1 MLSQNGAAPRKSP
14 RARRT
19 IFHVALFLYFWL
31 ILSISLLGMLFA
43 YSVFAQTPIPERIV
57 DAETPL
63 QQAIDEQ
70 LRVYADGGRPEVL
83 RTSNALIYPF
93 GIYQPVLTC
102 TVLRICI
109 IELEAGE
116 EVYSMG
122 VGDQVRWNI
131 DHGTTGPQGRSIYL
145 TVVPTDYNL
154 TTNLVISTN
163 RRMYHMTLDS
173 PPKQGR
179 NGTLNPLEPYT
190 RHVRF
195 YYPEQIR
202 TLSSGQS
209 TDESLT
215 QRIGT
220 NLEDLNYAYHW
231 RTENGFPWKP
241 LAVFDDGRR
250 VFLRI
255 PPEAK
260 PNGVLLIGTQRDS
273 HPGNYLV
280 RDGFLIIE
288 RTFDEARL
296 IVPGPARKPFLRK
309 PRQTQRSLIITRNQ

>member
-1 MLSQNGAAPRKSP
+1 MKTTAFFTEIFLWVAAAATIALLVHSAAAQSP
-14 RARRT
+14 
-19 IFHVALFLYFWL
+19 V
-31 ILSISLLGMLFA
+31 
-43 YSVFAQTPIPERIV
+43 PERIV

-70 LRVYADGGRPEVL
+70 LQVYAAGGRPEVL

-109 IELEAGE
+109 IELEVGE

-131 DHGTTGPQGRSIYL
+131 DHGTTGPQGRTIYL

-154 TTNLVISTN
+154 TTNLVISTD

-202 TLSSGQS
+202 TLSSAHP
-209 TDESLT
+209 DEESVT
-215 QRIGT
+215 QTIGAK
-220 NLEDLNYAYHW
+220 LEDLQYGYSW
-231 RTENGFPWKP
+231 RAENGFPWEP
-241 LAVFDDGRR
+241 LTVFDDGRR

-273 HPGNYLV
+273 QPGNYLV

-296 IVPGPARKPFLRK
+296 IIPGPDRKRFLRRT
-309 PRQTQRSLIITRNQ
+309 RQTQRSLIITRSQ